1 MANTYHVEPDLKFID
16 EVGQLGGQDLKK
28 CFQCATCAVVCPIS
42 PDSKPFPRKEM
53 IAASWGLKDKLVGNA
68 DIWLCHNCGDCTTL
82 CPRGAKPG
90 ETMAAIRSYTIS
102 EYAMPKQLAQALKDP
117 KKLPVLFAVPAVI
130 FLAIGL
136 ILKFFGIN
144 WLNFSLDGDF
154 VWQAQYIN
162 NYLVDLIMIPTL
174 FGSVAIFALSLK
186 RFLTDIHKNALLEG
200 KTKKEKID
208 PIGFARALITI
219 VPTILTHRQFNDC
232 TENRERSTLHM
243 MILFGFIGLFVVT
256 NCFLIA
262 EWVLHIEGPYS
273 QFNPVKW
280 LGNIAGVALVV
291 GGLFFLKNRLSD
303 KDQVSKYWD
312 WYLIGLVLALGST
325 GLLTE
330 MARLGGLAILSTVIY
345 FLHLMFV
352 WCLFAYTPFSKLA
365 HLVYRTVAMTYNEY
379 SGRT

>member
-200 KTKKEKID
+200 KTEKEKID

-365 HLVYRTVAMTYNEY
+365 HLVYRTVAMAYNEY

>member
-200 KTKKEKID
+200 KTEKEKID

-303 KDQVSKYWD
+303 KDQASKYWD

-365 HLVYRTVAMTYNEY
+365 HLVYRTVAMAYNEY